1 MVAEDLFG
9 GRQWLD
15 GEMVLIAGTFPKPPH
30 PDISERLARD
40 EPAKISPQRRPAVRA
55 GVVVLVEFHPDI
67 VQARD
72 QHAGGAFNAGS
83 GKACR
88 C

>member
-1 MVAEDLFG
+1 
-9 GRQWLD
+9 
-15 GEMVLIAGTFPKPPH
+15 MVLIAGRFRKPPH

-40 EPAKISPQRRPAVRA
+40 EPAKIGPDSRSAVRA
-55 GVVVLVEFHPDI
+55 GVVVLVEFHPDT

-72 QHAGGAFNAGS
+72 KHAGGAFPAARSNGRAG
-83 GKACR
+83 R

>member
-1 MVAEDLFG
+1 
-9 GRQWLD
+9 
-15 GEMVLIAGTFPKPPH
+15 MVLIAGRFTKPPH

-40 EPAKISPQRRPAVRA
+40 EPAKISPHRRPAVRA

-67 VQARD
+67 EQARD
-72 QHAGGAFNAGS
+72 QHAGGAFHAGS
-83 GKACR
+83 GRACR

>member
-1 MVAEDLFG
+1 
-9 GRQWLD
+9 
-15 GEMVLIAGTFPKPPH
+15 MVLIAGRFPKPPH

-40 EPAKISPQRRPAVRA
+40 EPAKISPHRRPAVRA

-72 QHAGGAFNAGS
+72 QHAGGAFHAGS
-83 GKACR
+83 GMSLPVLR
-88 C
+88 WPR